1 VNLDALVTQGQLPW
15 SPNSDASDL
24 DVWYEYESPRV
35 GTFTVRGATILFS
48 AVDGVEGRL
57 SVWAYTCLAA
67 GEARDLETKTFAS
80 LSGLRQFVQKIF
92 DGRQLVLAL
101 ADDLVITS
109 WTAPEDQG
117 GLYEVAT
124 AFLEQ
129 VLAQSRGRLNAD
141 TTFRAKLAEVDVA
154 THELV

>member
-35 GTFTVRGATILFS
+35 GTFTVRGATVLFS

-117 GLYEVAT
+117 GAGCTRSRLRSLSKYWHSPVA
-124 AFLEQ
+124 
-129 VLAQSRGRLNAD
+129 G
-141 TTFRAKLAEVDVA
+141 
-154 THELV
+154 